1 VDKATEIRAR
11 ILDAAEGC
19 LLDGGFRS
27 GRLHSTIAARAG
39 LSRPTLYKYVG
50 DQDAISNALIHRE
63 LTRFLELLAPILEAR
78 APIGEHLVT
87 VLTFVV
93 DHARN
98 HPLLRAAL
106 RDVPEQV
113 LPSFT
118 THAGVLIERVELV
131 TRPHLQRRI
140 DSGELPDVDP
150 RLLIDA
156 LSRVAISMVFTNGLV
171 DLTDPDT
178 LRGYLGAMGLILSGI
193 RSPSAAG

>member
-1 VDKATEIRAR
+1 VDKAAEIRAR
-11 ILDAAEGC
+11 ILDAAERC

-50 DQDAISNALIHRE
+50 DQDAISNALINRE
-63 LTRFLELLAPILEAR
+63 LTTFLKLLEPILEAR

-87 VLTFVV
+87 VLAFVV
-93 DHARN
+93 HHGRS

-118 THAGVLIERVELV
+118 TRAGLLIEQVELV
-131 TRPHLQRRI
+131 VRPHLQRRI
-140 DSGELPDVDP
+140 DEGELPDVDP

-178 LRGYLGAMGLILSGI
+178 LRGYLGAVGLILNTT
-193 RSPSAAG
+193 RSPSTTG